1 MSIPRR
7 IRWDMLEWKTNEC
20 QVPNATATGGSSG
33 TDLNGQAVVRA
44 CQQVAERLQVRGLPP
59 RLANCH
65 QPFRDGGRTW
75 EEAVAAAYEA
85 RTQLSAFGFYN
96 TSPLDAP
103 SPDADSG
110 SVFLYLTNG
119 VGCSLVELDCLTGGH
134 AVLRWPR
141 AQPPSPGPTLSWTS
155 AGASTLASTSGR
167 WRAPSCRASATPP
180 WRSLS
185 PPATGRSSLSRRWW
199 RPLCAGTWGST
210 RCRPWRTCRGS

>member
-1 MSIPRR
+1 MENKRMPGSERHSNWWQLRHRPER
-7 IRWDMLEWKTNEC
+7 
-20 QVPNATATGGSSG
+20 AGGG
-33 TDLNGQAVVRA
+33 ARLPAGGGAA
-44 CQQVAERLQVRGLPP
+44 PGERSPSPP
-59 RLANCH
+59 ANCP